1 MSKPG
6 CYVDNAT
13 NRRLGRVGKPLGSHV
28 VSKKSGVSYQP
39 SGCYVD
45 NAFNRKVGR
54 VGKPLG
60 THVVSSNTRCDVKPA
75 TSCQPSGCYVDNAF
89 NRKVGRVGKPLGTH
103 VVSSNTRCDVKPA
116 TSCQPSGC
124 YVDNAFNRKVGRVGK
139 PLGTHV
145 VSSNTKCDVKP
156 ATSCQPSG
164 CHAFNR
170 KVGRVGKPVG
180 THVVSSN
187 TRNDE
192 RSAPS
197 CQPSGCYVDNRK
209 LGRVGK
215 PLGSHVTVA
224 GSKSRSGVDSEASGQ
239 PSGVYANN
247 PLNRRLGRVGKPW
260 ETDTEHIYGDSEHNR
275 RLGRVGKERKD
286 RHRILKEL
294 VQGYT
299 LVDISLEL
307 VNLGFSHRLY
317 PHYTRAQEL
326 QQQAAVEEDWER
338 KGIHLSTSVKCV
350 IPEIIPHDD
359 LNLGK
364 QIGRGS
370 FGEVYACLW
379 RGIAVAFKKLLHQS
393 VSKKRK
399 QKFVK
404 EIEVL
409 VTLDH
414 PNIVKVFGAVVEEGN
429 VGCVMEYM
437 TRTLYRALFY
447 DEDEFEDAQKKK
459 LVFQIACALLHLH
472 MHEPAIVHC
481 DIKSQNVLLDQVHN
495 AKLCDFGLCAV
506 KNDTETSIST
516 LAVPPGQGTPRYS
529 APEVLRGE
537 ILTLPQLF
545 KADIYSLA
553 IVAFEVVVEEE
564 PFEDLSVRQLEVQV
578 GRGDLRPTS
587 TLALSEPLSALLAS
601 SWDGTASNRPSA
613 DEFKTRWSKIIDL
626 YAKS

>member
-6 CYVDNAT
+6 CYVDNAA
-13 NRRLGRVGKPLGSHV
+13 NRGLGRVGKPLGSHV
-28 VSKKSGVSYQP
+28 VSKSGEKSGVSYQPSRCYVDNRKVGSVGKPLETHVVPSNPRNDVKSATSCQPPGCYVDNAFNRKVDRVGKPLGLHVVSKSGEKSGVSYQP

-45 NAFNRKVGR
+45 NAFNRKVDR

-60 THVVSSNTRCDVKPA
+60 THVVPSNPRNDVKSA
-75 TSCQPSGCYVDNAF
+75 TSYQPSGCYVDNAF
-89 NRKVGRVGKPLGTH
+89 
-103 VVSSNTRCDVKPA
+103 
-116 TSCQPSGC
+116 
-124 YVDNAFNRKVGRVGK
+124 
-139 PLGTHV
+139 
-145 VSSNTKCDVKP
+145 
-156 ATSCQPSG
+156 
-164 CHAFNR
+164 
-170 KVGRVGKPVG
+170 
-180 THVVSSN
+180 
-187 TRNDE
+187 
-192 RSAPS
+192 
-197 CQPSGCYVDNRK
+197 NRK

-215 PLGSHVTVA
+215 PLGSHVA
-224 GSKSRSGVDSEASGQ
+224 GSKSRSGADSEESGQ
-239 PSGVYANN
+239 PSRVYANN

-260 ETDTEHIYGDSEHNR
+260 ETRTEHIYGDSEHNR
-275 RLGRVGKERKD
+275 RLGHVGKERKD
-286 RHRILKEL
+286 GHRIVKEL
-294 VQGYT
+294 VLGYT
-299 LVDISLEL
+299 LEDISLEL
-307 VNLGFSHRLY
+307 VNLGFSHGLY

-350 IPEIIPHDD
+350 IPEIIPHHD
-359 LNLGK
+359 LDLGK

-399 QKFVK
+399 QKFVE

-429 VGCVMEYM
+429 VGYVMEYM

-459 LVFQIACALLHLH
+459 MMFQIACALLHLH
-472 MHEPAIVHC
+472 THEPAIVHC

-601 SWDGTASNRPSA
+601 SWDGTASNHPSA